1 MNSEVNT
8 NKNDMR
14 LNIGVL
20 TGYCNVKSPTLKRER
35 GASDYFGVGGD
46 KKELENIEHLIC

>member
-20 TGYCNVKSPTLKRER
+20 TGYCNVKSSTLKRER

-46 KKELENIEHLIC
+46 KKELENIKHLIC